1 MRKIGLLGGMSW
13 ESSAEYYRLI
23 NRDINKRLGG
33 THSAEC
39 LLSSVDFAR
48 IEELQER
55 EEWGKLTD
63 LMISHGKILQKGGA
77 ECLLICTNTM
87 HLMADEMEEVLSI
100 PLLHIGDVTGEAV
113 KRAGM
118 KRVGLLGTRH
128 TMEKDFYRVRIQEKF
143 GIEVIIP
150 EEGERAF
157 VHSVIFGELVR
168 GIFSDESRRAFG
180 EIIEKLKE
188 KGAEGIILG
197 CTEIPLLVRQENSVL
212 PLFNT
217 MEIHARAAVDWA
229 LS

>member
-23 NRDINKRLGG
+23 NREINSRLGG

-39 LLSSVDFAR
+39 ILSSVDFAR

-55 EEWGKLTD
+55 EEWEQLTE
-63 LMISHGKILQKGGA
+63 LMIFHGKILQEGGA

-87 HLMADEMEEVLSI
+87 HLMAGEMEEALSI
-100 PLLHIGDVTGEAV
+100 PLLHIGDVTGEAL
-113 KRAGM
+113 KMAGM

-128 TMEKDFYRVRIQEKF
+128 TMEKDFYRSRIQEKF
-143 GIEVIIP
+143 GIGVMIP
-150 EEGERAF
+150 DEKERAF

-180 EIIEKLKE
+180 EIIETLKE